1 MLQGTVGTIDAMPI
15 SAIFII
21 ALGVVLL
28 AIELGFRTG
37 RWRLQTG
44 AGMAESEAQLSAMTG
59 SLLALLAFIMAFS
72 FSMAA
77 GHYHE
82 RRALILEEA
91 NAISTAHLRA
101 TLIDTAEGAAIADQ
115 LADYT
120 AVRVNVRSLEEA
132 PQMIAQSEQLQD
144 QIWAQLQLLIRRE
157 SVTVVHSL
165 LIQSL
170 NDVFDVHEQRVAAGL
185 KHRVPRSLWFILA
198 SLLVISMLS
207 IGYFSGSKGSR
218 NPIAST
224 LLALAF
230 SLVLFLIAD
239 LDRPT
244 GGIVR
249 ADLSPLLNLQL
260 KLESQR

>member
-1 MLQGTVGTIDAMPI
+1 MLQETMGTIDTMPI
-15 SAIFII
+15 PAIFIM

-37 RWRLQTG
+37 RWRLQTA

-72 FSMAA
+72 FNMAA

-101 TLIDTAEGAAIADQ
+101 TLIESPDGVAIIDK
-115 LADYT
+115 LVDYS
-120 AVRVNVRSLEEA
+120 AIRVSVRSLEQA

-144 QIWAQLQLLIRRE
+144 QMWAQVQLLTRRE
-157 SVTVVHSL
+157 NVTVLHSL

-249 ADLSPLLNLQL
+249 ADLSPLLNLQQ